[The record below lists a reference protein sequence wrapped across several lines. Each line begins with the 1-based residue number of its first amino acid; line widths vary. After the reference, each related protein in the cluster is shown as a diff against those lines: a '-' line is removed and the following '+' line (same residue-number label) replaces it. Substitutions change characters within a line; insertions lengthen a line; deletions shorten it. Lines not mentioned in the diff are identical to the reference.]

1 MSKYYLLKIKS
12 IQKETENAVII
23 TFDVPEELKSAF
35 VFKAGQYI
43 ILKTTIDGEEVRRDY
58 SLCTHPESGVISVV
72 VKEVSNGTFSKYANT
87 ELKTGDSIEVS
98 SPKGKFVFE
107 PDANKKRTVVAF
119 AAGSGITPIMSII
132 KTVLEQEPLSN
143 IVLVYGNKTPNDV
156 IFFDVIQNLKKQYEH
171 RFDFKLIFSRANEN
185 DALFGRIGKSTVNY
199 ILNQTESPQ
208 NIDTYYLC
216 GPEQMIHDVTDTLI
230 ERGVHKDKIKF
241 ELFFASKKEAKVPSV
256 NVGDGK
262 TKVNVIVDE
271 EEVSFTMLQKKT
283 ILEVALENDIDA
295 PYSCKGGICCSCVAR
310 LKEGE
315 VIMRQNNILTDS
327 ELAEGL
333 ILTCQSQP
341 TTSIVTVDYDDV

>member
-23 TFDVPEELKSAF
+23 TFDVPEELKPVF

-43 ILKTTIDGEEVRRDY
+43 VLKTTIDGEEVRRDY
-58 SLCTHPESGVISVV
+58 SLCTNPESEDLSVV

-87 ELKTGDSIEVS
+87 KLKTGDSLEVS
-98 SPKGKFVFE
+98 PPKGKFIFQ
-107 PDANKKRTVVAF
+107 PDTTKKRTVVAF

-143 IVLVYGNKTPNDV
+143 FVLVYGNKTPNDV
-156 IFFDVIQNLKKQYEH
+156 IFFDTIQSLHKQYDH
-171 RFDFKLIFSRANEN
+171 RFVFKLIFSRANEN

-199 ILNQTESPQ
+199 VLNQTEVPQ
-208 NIDTYYLC
+208 DIDAYYLC
-216 GPEQMIHDVTDTLI
+216 GPEQMIHDVTNTLI
-230 ERGVHKDKIKF
+230 ERGVNKDKIKF
-241 ELFFASKKEAKVPSV
+241 ELFFASKKDAKIPTVD
-256 NVGDGK
+256 VGDGK
-262 TKVNVIVDE
+262 TKVTVIVDE
-271 EEVSFTMLQKKT
+271 EEASFTMSQKKT
-283 ILEVALENDIDA
+283 ILEVALENNIDA
-295 PYSCKGGICCSCVAR
+295 PFSCKGGICCSCVAR

-327 ELAEGL
+327 ELEEGL

-341 TTSIVTVDYDDV
+341 TTEIVTIDYDDV